1 MKKSLPKHS
10 LPGGEGLSSLVL
22 VIGFA
27 VLIWMAI
34 RAHKDA
40 PPIPEKVV
48 GPSGETIFTRED
60 ILDRPRGLPEIRP
73 DGEWNDLGTWSLS
86 RT

>member
-1 MKKSLPKHS
+1 MADKNTPSEK
-10 LPGGEGLSSLVL
+10 LSPWWRRSVIIVL

-48 GPSGETIFTRED
+48 GPLGVGQFT
-60 ILDRPRGLPEIRP
+60 
-73 DGEWNDLGTWSLS
+73 
-86 RT
+86 